1 MAAPRYK
8 CYVDTIAARIL
19 SGELPPGTKLPAHRT
34 FAADEKI
41 SLVTASRIYKE
52 LISLGLV
59 RGETGRGTFVRD
71 ISLLPTFS
79 IEQDVIPEMYD
90 LNFIYPEITGQ
101 ETLLRRSLRQL
112 SMSGDLDSLLH
123 YQPHAGRRHE
133 RVITAQHLKL
143 RGFSS
148 VNPETVV
155 IVSGAQHGLATIVL
169 GMFSPGDVIATD
181 ALTYPGF
188 KALAQMY
195 HIDLVAI
202 PITESGPDLTA
213 FAQIC
218 GHRKIRG
225 YFTMPTLH
233 NPLGWVMD
241 LSSRKALINLARKHQ
256 FWLIE
261 DGSYSFLQKTAPP
274 PLAELAPD
282 ITFYVTGFSKNIATG
297 FRVGLVVA
305 PPEQIANLE
314 RIIRITTWNTPALT
328 TAIISEWLEQ
338 GDAEKLEKRKR
349 RDAKNRQDI
358 VRRIFTDFP
367 YIAHPCSY
375 FLWIRLPPG
384 VRCDTVISHLR
395 DANIAVSSAESY
407 AVTRDIPQA
416 IRVAI
421 SSLTY
426 DELEMVL
433 QTIKQAIVYFIDF

>member
-34 FAADEKI
+34 FAADEKT

-79 IEQDVIPEMYD
+79 IEQDVMPEMYD

-169 GMFSPGDVIATD
+169 GMFSP
-181 ALTYPGF
+181 
-188 KALAQMY
+188 
-195 HIDLVAI
+195 
-202 PITESGPDLTA
+202 
-213 FAQIC
+213 
-218 GHRKIRG
+218 
-225 YFTMPTLH
+225 
-233 NPLGWVMD
+233 
-241 LSSRKALINLARKHQ
+241 
-256 FWLIE
+256 
-261 DGSYSFLQKTAPP
+261 
-274 PLAELAPD
+274 
-282 ITFYVTGFSKNIATG
+282 
-297 FRVGLVVA
+297 
-305 PPEQIANLE
+305 
-314 RIIRITTWNTPALT
+314 
-328 TAIISEWLEQ
+328 
-338 GDAEKLEKRKR
+338 
-349 RDAKNRQDI
+349 
-358 VRRIFTDFP
+358 
-367 YIAHPCSY
+367 
-375 FLWIRLPPG
+375 
-384 VRCDTVISHLR
+384 
-395 DANIAVSSAESY
+395 
-407 AVTRDIPQA
+407 
-416 IRVAI
+416 
-421 SSLTY
+421 
-426 DELEMVL
+426 
-433 QTIKQAIVYFIDF
+433 